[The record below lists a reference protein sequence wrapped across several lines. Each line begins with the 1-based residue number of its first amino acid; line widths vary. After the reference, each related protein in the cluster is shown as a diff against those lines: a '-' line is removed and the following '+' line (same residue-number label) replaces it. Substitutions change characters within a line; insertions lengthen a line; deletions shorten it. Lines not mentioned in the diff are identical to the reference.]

1 MGNGRLFPQ
10 SSKDRGGDGAGE
22 GELGDWSLLEK
33 LLERERD
40 VKRER
45 ESTAEDLGFF
55 FFEIPRQTALLS
67 FAKEEVLLET
77 FQARHAL

>member
-1 MGNGRLFPQ
+1 MGNGRLVPQ
-10 SSKDRGGDGAGE
+10 SSKDRGEDGAGE

-33 LLERERD
+33 LL
-40 VKRER
+40 ER

-77 FQARHAL
+77 FQTRHAL